1 MGLAWDPG
9 SPRFLFSPRSQGG
22 SAHRT
27 PAHPQRLLHH
37 QRAGQK
43 RYATH
48 RRRLRAPGARGGGP
62 GLVTVVTCDL
72 ASAEWCP
79 SPGLG
84 GAVRVVARRLKQTV
98 VVLPLRIVRF
108 GGAWGTQAVER
119 PTSAQVTVSQSVS
132 SSPTSR
138 SVPTGRSPEPA
149 WDCVSPP
156 LSAPAPLTRA
166 RSPFLSLSKINSSK
180 RNLRL
185 HCF

>member
-1 MGLAWDPG
+1 MGLAWDSG

-37 QRAGQK
+37 QREGQK

-48 RRRLRAPGARGGGP
+48 RRRLRARGARGGGL

-84 GAVRVVARRLKQTV
+84 GAVQVVARRLKQTV
-98 VVLPLRIVRF
+98 VVLSTQDSAF
-108 GGAWGTQAVER
+108 WG
-119 PTSAQVTVSQSVS
+119 
-132 SSPTSR
+132 
-138 SVPTGRSPEPA
+138 
-149 WDCVSPP
+149 
-156 LSAPAPLTRA
+156 
-166 RSPFLSLSKINSSK
+166 
-180 RNLRL
+180 RL
-185 HCF
+185 GDSDG